1 MKHKIS
7 IFIITYNEAHII
19 SKCLEKLK
27 TFDEII
33 VVDSGSTDATVS
45 ICESF
50 GAKVISHKFENFGLQ
65 KQFALEQTTHNW
77 VLSLDADE
85 VLSDA
90 LISELHNIK
99 HQENINAYTIPRT
112 HVFLN
117 KIFRNGAES
126 KRPIV
131 RLFDKN
137 FGKFTP
143 NKVHETIEINGMI
156 GKLHQEMLHYTVFDI
171 NTAIQKQIKYAML
184 SGELLYE
191 KNKKSSFLKIIIK
204 FPFDFFRYYVLQR
217 NFLNGYA
224 GFTWSMFAAF
234 SNYLKYARLKEL
246 DDNNS

>member
-7 IFIITYNEAHII
+7 IFIITFNEAHII

-50 GAKVISHKFENFGLQ
+50 GAKVISHKFENFALQ
-65 KQFALEQTTHNW
+65 KQFALEQTNNNW

-90 LISELHNIK
+90 LISEIHNIY
-99 HQENINAYTIPRT
+99 HQENVKAYTVPRT

-117 KIFRNGAES
+117 NVFKNGAES
-126 KRPIV
+126 KRPIL

-137 FGKFTP
+137 FGEFTP
-143 NKVHETIEINGMI
+143 NKVHETIEIKGAI

-171 NTAIQKQIKYAML
+171 NTAIQKQIKYALL
-184 SGELLYE
+184 SGELLQE
-191 KNKKSSFLKIIIK
+191 KKKKSNILKIIIK
-204 FPFDFFRYYVLQR
+204 FPFDFIRYYFLQR
-217 NFLNGYA
+217 NFLNGYE

-234 SNYLKYARLKEL
+234 SNYLKYAKLKEL
-246 DDNNS
+246 EDNNS

>member
-65 KQFALEQTTHNW
+65 KQFALEQTTHDW

-90 LISELHNIK
+90 LITELHNIK

-143 NKVHETIEINGMI
+143 NKVHETIEINGKI
-156 GKLHQEMLHYTVFDI
+156 GKLHQEMLHYTVFDV

-191 KNKKSSFLKIIIK
+191 KNKKSSILKIIIK

>member
-27 TFDEII
+27 SFDEII

-50 GAKVISHKFENFGLQ
+50 GAKVISNEFENFGLQ
-65 KQFALEQTTHNW
+65 KQFALEQTTHDW

-90 LISELHNIK
+90 LISEIHNIK

-117 KIFRNGAES
+117 KIFKYGAES

-131 RLFDKN
+131 RFFDKK

-143 NKVHETIEINGMI
+143 DKVHETIEIDGTI
-156 GKLHQEMLHYTVFDI
+156 GKLHQEMLHYTVFDV
-171 NTAIQKQIKYAML
+171 NTAIHKQIKYAML

-191 KNKKSSFLKIIIK
+191 KNKKSNVLKIIIK
-204 FPFDFFRYYVLQR
+204 FPFDFIKYYFLQR

-234 SNYLKYARLKEL
+234 SNYLKYAKLKEL
-246 DDNNS
+246 ADNNS

>member
-19 SKCLEKLK
+19 TKCLEKLK

-90 LISELHNIK
+90 LISEIHNIHHK
-99 HQENINAYTIPRT
+99 ENVKAYTIPRT

-117 KIFRNGAES
+117 KIFRYGAES
-126 KRPIV
+126 KRPIL

-137 FGKFTP
+137 FGEFTP
-143 NKVHETIEINGMI
+143 NKVHETIEIKGAI
-156 GKLHQEMLHYTVFDI
+156 GKLNQEMLHYTVFDI
-171 NTAIQKQIKYAML
+171 TTAIQKQIKYALL
-184 SGELLYE
+184 SGELLHE
-191 KNKKSSFLKIIIK
+191 KKKKSSISKIIIK
-204 FPFDFFRYYVLQR
+204 FPFDFIRYYILQR
-217 NFLNGYA
+217 NFLNGYE

-234 SNYLKYARLKEL
+234 CNYLKYARLKEL
-246 DDNNS
+246 GYNNS